1 MSSSKFK
8 LTTQL
13 VNGFQGGTSK
23 NHQQQ
28 QQADNDS
35 RKKKKLSYQHMSLE
49 MIKNLSFD
57 CGSPFE
63 VASEGNLEQLKAY
76 YNDFPG
82 LLKERDECQATVLHH
97 AAANNRIAVMAYI
110 IESEINLNLVDKD
123 GNTALHVA
131 TINQHPEAISLLL
144 RSGISDEILNNEQ
157 LAGLHIA
164 AHLNNTYVMAAYMEH
179 SHINIIV
186 EGYRKKT
193 PLHVMAEHDNLEACE
208 VFNNSVL
215 VQDTFKNKTGFRL
228 CATDDDELTPVHLAA
243 RKGSHR
249 VLNFMMTNCKLHGYP
264 AEVVLGFLD
273 EEDSTPLHA
282 AIDGGHLKVVEV
294 LLKHGANPV
303 ASKNDQMPPF
313 LLACSQG
320 RLVMI
325 ELIVSFGESQETIF
339 CRDAYGQTCLHRCT
353 QAINSHQVI
362 SYLARK
368 GAEVNTT
375 DNKGQTPLMVA
386 IITGSAQGVLALL
399 QVGSD
404 VTIKDDNSNSV
415 LHHAVLHRRKK
426 ILGILLETPA
436 TRELLTSSDKNG
448 KCPIHLALTMGRSD
462 MVHIMISFIKHN
474 IKNIRD
480 SGGNNYLHLAA
491 QGGDWKAISIL
502 LEIPECLLLINEPNN
517 HGGVPL
523 HFAAMGGYIRCTE
536 LLLSHGAMVHKCHY
550 GLTPLMGACYHGHE
564 EVAKMLY
571 EAHPFQLK
579 WVADCGE
586 NALHMAASSGSPQT
600 ISFLLDIG
608 TPIIHNNK
616 QETFFD
622 KIISNNYVKAAS
634 AVIQHKCYQEVLDFA
649 SPLHKHPML
658 NLIVK
663 MPEVAKQVLDRS
675 LTKSDQ
681 SRLSPDYWEKYDF
694 KYLRLNPGDK
704 NGLLEEEKDKKLEEL
719 DEKDIMVMTT
729 IKYKGSTQKESL
741 PTSGTNKISHLE
753 TLKTM
758 VKHNRSLLL
767 THPVTNCFL
776 KTKWRT
782 YGRWLHMLLFSF
794 IFFQVFFLL
803 CFTALVPNPTE
814 ILEVLHQTNETMP
827 CGNGENGTIQCP
839 EISLGANACRF
850 IALGFTGLNFVIW
863 LAIVSMMRLEA
874 LNITNN
880 TFVLVDILN
889 VGFTLFY
896 LIPTRGF
903 DNAYWRAG
911 AVATFFS
918 WFSLLLRIQ
927 LFDLF
932 GVYITMFMTTTR
944 TVFQVLSICFLFV
957 MAFALSFYILAG
969 NLKDYSTIGYALF
982 VTFGH
987 LLGEIDY
994 SAFVAED
1001 IDGNLLHDWLTY
1013 MFVVALAILLGIVIM
1028 NLLVGLAVGD
1038 IEKIRSEAITAKKL
1052 VEVTFF
1058 SHFDHVIPS
1067 RILSKFDKQFYTK
1080 FPNQRVSTARIIWR
1094 TLWRYIKGQNPHTDA
1109 EDSSNEY
1116 LEQDGRHKELGCL
1129 RAKVE
1134 ELTLTQ
1140 EKIMDT
1146 LMQMKDAQENM
1157 LKLMTKKEDEEEEE
1171 EECEL

>member
-1 MSSSKFK
+1 MSNSKLKVAAKVSVGLLSSF
-8 LTTQL
+8 
-13 VNGFQGGTSK
+13 SK

-28 QQADNDS
+28 QQVDNDP
-35 RKKKKLSYQHMSLE
+35 RKKKKHSCQHDVSLV
-49 MIKNLSFD
+49 MMKNMSFD

-63 VASEGNLEQLKAY
+63 VASEGNVEQLKAY

-97 AAANNRIAVMAYI
+97 AAANNRIAVMVYI
-110 IESEINLNLVDKD
+110 IESEIDLNIVDKD

-131 TINQHPEAISLLL
+131 TLNQHPEAVSLLL
-144 RSGISDEILNNEQ
+144 RSGISDEILNN
-157 LAGLHIA
+157 LKFAGLHIA
-164 AHLNNTYVMAAYMEH
+164 ARLNNTYVMAAYMEN
-179 SHINIIV
+179 SHINIV
-186 EGYRKKT
+186 VPGYRKKT
-193 PLHVMAEHDNLEACE
+193 PLHIMAECDSLEACE

-215 VQDTFKNKTGFRL
+215 VQDSFKNNTGFRL
-228 CATDDDELTPVHLAA
+228 CATDDDQLTPVHLAA

-249 VLNFMMTNCKLHGYP
+249 VLDYIMTKCKLHGYP
-264 AEVVLGFLD
+264 AEIVLGFLD

-303 ASKNDQMPPF
+303 ASKYDQVPPF

-320 RLVMI
+320 RLDMI
-325 ELIVSFGESQETIF
+325 EAILNFGESQEVIF
-339 CRDAYGQTCLHRCT
+339 CHDAYGHSCLHRCS

-368 GAEVNTT
+368 GAELNAT
-375 DNKGQTPLMVA
+375 DNKGQTPLMVS
-386 IITGSAQGVLALL
+386 IITGSAQGVAAFLNI
-399 QVGSD
+399 GSD
-404 VTIKDDNSNSV
+404 ICIKDNDKNSV
-415 LHHAVLHRRKK
+415 LHHAVLHKRKQ
-426 ILGILLETPA
+426 ILNILLEKPGA
-436 TRELLTSSDKNG
+436 KDLLTSTDKNG
-448 KCPIHLALTMGRSD
+448 VCPVHLALSMGQSA
-462 MVHIMISFIKHN
+462 MVHTMLSFINHKLTN
-474 IKNIRD
+474 IKD
-480 SGGNNYLHLAA
+480 SNGNNYLHLAA
-491 QGGDWKAISIL
+491 LSGNWKAISIL
-502 LEIPECLLLINEPNN
+502 LEVPECLMLLNEPNQY
-517 HGGVPL
+517 GGVPL
-523 HFAAMGGYIRCTE
+523 HFAAMGGFVRCTE

-550 GLTPLMGACYHGHE
+550 GNTPMMSACYHGHA

-579 WVADCGE
+579 WIADCGD

-600 ISFLLDIG
+600 VSFLLDIG
-608 TPIIHNNK
+608 TPIIHNSK
-616 QETFFD
+616 QESFFD
-622 KIISNNYVKAAS
+622 RIISKNFVKAAS
-634 AVIQHKCYQEVLDFA
+634 AVVQHKRYQEVLDFV

-658 NLIVK
+658 NLIVN
-663 MPEVAKQVLDRS
+663 MPDVAKQVLDRC

-681 SRLSPDYWEKYDF
+681 PRLSPGYWEKFDF
-694 KYLRLNPGDK
+694 KYLRLKPGDK
-704 NGLLEEEKDKKLEEL
+704 SDLEEEKNEKLADLDKK
-719 DEKDIMVMTT
+719 DVMAMTT
-729 IKYKGSTQKESL
+729 IKYKGSIHSDTMV
-741 PTSGTNKISHLE
+741 TSEANKISHLE

-758 VKHNRSLLL
+758 VKLNRSILL
-767 THPVTNCFL
+767 THPVTSFFF
-776 KTKWRT
+776 KTKWRK

-814 ILEVLHQTNETMP
+814 ILHTLSQTNETMP

-839 EISLGANACRF
+839 EISFGANACRF

-863 LAIVSMMRLEA
+863 LTIVSMMRMEA

-880 TFVLVDILN
+880 SFILIDILN
-889 VGFTLFY
+889 VSFTLFY
-896 LIPTRGF
+896 LIPTRGL

-932 GVYITMFMTTTR
+932 GVYITMFLTTTR

-1001 IDGNLLHDWLTY
+1001 VDGNLLHDWLTY
-1013 MFVVALAILLGIVIM
+1013 MFVVTLAILLGIVVM
-1028 NLLVGLAVGD
+1028 NLLIGLAVGD

-1058 SHFDHVIPS
+1058 SHFDRIIPS
-1067 RILSKFDKQFYTK
+1067 RILSKFDKQFHTK
-1080 FPNQRVSTARIIWR
+1080 FPNQKVSFPRKFWRVT
-1094 TLWRYIKGQNPHTDA
+1094 WRYIKGKSPNADS
-1109 EDSSNEY
+1109 EDSEEY
-1116 LEQDGRHKELGCL
+1116 LQQDGKRKEILCL
-1129 RAKVE
+1129 QHKVE
-1134 ELTLTQ
+1134 ELTVVQ
-1140 EKIMDT
+1140 EKIMET
-1146 LMQMKDAQENM
+1146 LTQMKEMQENM
-1157 LKLMTKKEDEEEEE
+1157 LKIMAKKESEEEDV
-1171 EECEL
+1171 CEL